1 MAFGVETGR
10 HFYFCVF
17 VCLLRGTG
25 APTPTVA
32 SLSQISRRSSCEG
45 LATVPWRDCSIAS
58 SRGIKSERLEYSAG
72 SSFWSCSMLSRSSA
86 YSGKIFTPNISHT
99 SVSFRYPSRAMLTV
113 FFLGH
118 RNSSPHQR
126 VDLRRSAL
134 RNMIR
139 AGVDESVAMD
149 CSGHKSVSV
158 FKRYNLTSETDL
170 REAMQS
176 VEQYNA
182 EQRSKI
188 VAISQ

>member
-1 MAFGVETGR
+1 
-10 HFYFCVF
+10 
-17 VCLLRGTG
+17 
-25 APTPTVA
+25 
-32 SLSQISRRSSCEG
+32 
-45 LATVPWRDCSIAS
+45 
-58 SRGIKSERLEYSAG
+58 
-72 SSFWSCSMLSRSSA
+72 
-86 YSGKIFTPNISHT
+86 
-99 SVSFRYPSRAMLTV
+99 
-113 FFLGH
+113 
-118 RNSSPHQR
+118 
-126 VDLRRSAL
+126 
-134 RNMIR
+134 MIR